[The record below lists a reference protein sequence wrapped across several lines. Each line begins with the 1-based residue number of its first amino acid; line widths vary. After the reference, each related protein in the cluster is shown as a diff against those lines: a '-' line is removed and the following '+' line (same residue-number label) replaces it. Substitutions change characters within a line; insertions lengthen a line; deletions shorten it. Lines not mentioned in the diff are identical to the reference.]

1 MKELRKLETKFE
13 LDKEKTFINF
23 KKNIDNLKKKTN
35 KFVNKILKKGGTVLA
50 LGASTKGNILLQHF
64 GLNKDRVP
72 YISERNPMKVG
83 LRCLGSD
90 IKLISEKVAR
100 ETKPEAFIVLPWNFK
115 KEIIKR
121 EKNYIANGGTL
132 MFPMPFPH
140 AVNKSGEKK
149 I

>member
-1 MKELRKLETKFE
+1 MSSYI
-13 LDKEKTFINF
+13 KT
-23 KKNIDNLKKKTN
+23 
-35 KFVNKILKKGGTVLA
+35 
-50 LGASTKGNILLQHF
+50 
-64 GLNKDRVP
+64 
-72 YISERNPMKVG
+72 
-83 LRCLGSD
+83 
-90 IKLISEKVAR
+90 KLISEKVAR